1 MATPNSF
8 LHRYPPLPL
17 AFSFPGWPLAAQQML
32 ALSPLGKY
40 PHLPQPFA
48 FPYMHPNPY
57 FALNS
62 LPAQIGHGSF
72 STAPP
77 QAQQQQLQA
86 GVWGQNFQN
95 KN

>member
-1 MATPNSF
+1 MATPNNF

-32 ALSPLGKY
+32 ALPPLSNY
-40 PHLPQPFA
+40 PHLPQPFG

-62 LPAQIGHGSF
+62 LPAQIGHAHLP
-72 STAPP
+72 TAPP
-77 QAQQQQLQA
+77 QGQPQQLQG
-86 GVWGQNFQN
+86 GVRG
-95 KN
+95 